1 MMATA
6 YSQVLLL
13 LFAIVLL
20 VLADLSSATVAAA
33 STTSLLH
40 KTSSAAFLNP
50 SHTSSSSLSFTI
62 KQQHQHRCQQRYTT
76 AKIFAIPGVS
86 SLTPESTNII
96 PHNPSQQTISPQ
108 IIAASASAT
117 LTYLF
122 LILTFDRPRGR
133 LIIPDASNTLV
144 IQPSRVPNGGLGL
157 FVSKSYPEGTV
168 LGTYPGVLRP
178 ADVFYN
184 TKCRLYPKAVGYSW
198 RFTDSKYVIDPTD
211 KYGDIQ
217 SVCLGGSDALSNVAF
232 KTILSFMRVSTELTR
247 INEPPVG
254 FGGCNVSA
262 RENLD
267 KREVV
272 FTLCRDVVAGEELFL
287 DYGLDYDRTGYARA
301 TQK

>member
-1 MMATA
+1 MTA
-6 YSQVLLL
+6 YQALLL
-13 LFAIVLL
+13 PFAIILL
-20 VLADLSSATVAAA
+20 VATVDLSSATAA
-33 STTSLLH
+33 STASLLQ

-50 SHTSSSSLSFTI
+50 SHTSPLSFT
-62 KQQHQHRCQQRYTT
+62 KQQHQHRRRQEYKTQ
-76 AKIFAIPGVS
+76 IFAIPGVS
-86 SLTPESTNII
+86 SLTPETTSI
-96 PHNPSQQTISPQ
+96 PHPPSQQTISPQ

-122 LILTFDRPRGR
+122 LLLTFDRPRGR
-133 LIIPDASNTLV
+133 LIIPDASNSLV

-211 KYGDIQ
+211 EYGDIQ
-217 SVCLGGSDALSNVAF
+217 NVCFGGSDALSNVAF
-232 KTILSFMRVSTELTR
+232 KTMLSFMRVSTELTR

-287 DYGLDYDRTGYARA
+287 DYGLDYDRTGYAPMPSPRNDNGID
-301 TQK
+301 

>member
-1 MMATA
+1 MTSSSSHA
-6 YSQVLLL
+6 LLL

-20 VLADLSSATVAAA
+20 VLADLSSATAA
-33 STTSLLH
+33 SSTASLLY

-50 SHTSSSSLSFTI
+50 SHTSSSSLSFTT
-62 KQQHQHRCQQRYTT
+62 KHT
-76 AKIFAIPGVS
+76 AEIFAIPGVS
-86 SLTPESTNII
+86 SLTPETTNII
-96 PHNPSQQTISPQ
+96 PHNPPQQTISPQ

-133 LIIPDASNTLV
+133 LIIPDASNSLV

-157 FVSKSYPEGTV
+157 FVSQSYPEGTV

-211 KYGDIQ
+211 EYGDIQ
-217 SVCLGGSDALSNVAF
+217 NVCLGGSDALSNAAF

-247 INEPPVG
+247 INEPSIG

-287 DYGLDYDRTGYARA
+287 DYGLDYDRTGYAPMPSPRNDNGID
-301 TQK
+301 